1 MSTNTEPKPVVAP
14 MEPAKDLKTV
24 IKDAHVDGKI
34 TVQENRD
41 IVNKI
46 AEDGVIS
53 KDEKA
58 QYKPVLSKALT
69 DNPDTASKAEIVMD
83 SRRVLTDKELLRTIV
98 FAVLIPLGIV
108 VLFAMFNIETLKS
121 IITALLP

>member
-1 MSTNTEPKPVVAP
+1 
-14 MEPAKDLKTV
+14 MEPAKDLKTM
-24 IKDAHVDGKI
+24 INDAHADGKI
-34 TVQENRD
+34 TVQENRN

-53 KDEKA
+53 KDEKG
-58 QYKPVLSKALT
+58 QYKPVLSKALA
-69 DNPDTASKAEIVMD
+69 DNPDAASKAEIVMD